1 MGTGFRT
8 ALDYNCFIGV
18 DRIIN
23 FGQQFFIREPL
34 NLRYSHQQFS
44 LHMVPLELQ
53 LK

>member
-23 FGQQFFIREPL
+23 FGQQFFIREASKSSIPSTVFFA
-34 NLRYSHQQFS
+34 YGAT
-44 LHMVPLELQ
+44 
-53 LK
+53 